1 MCIAACVTVDG
12 SRSGGK
18 KLIKISARSGKQF
31 PRGHGEVEC
40 DDARL
45 KFLTMKL
52 LARLLFQSSGFLC
65 RMRVCNAWPMVILS
79 AYSVCSFI
87 KISVERKK

>member
-1 MCIAACVTVDG
+1 MVAAGSAVCIAACVTVDG

-52 LARLLFQSSGFLC
+52 LARLLFQS
-65 RMRVCNAWPMVILS
+65 RVSCVGYVYVMHGRW
-79 AYSVCSFI
+79 
-87 KISVERKK
+87 

>member
-1 MCIAACVTVDG
+1 MD
-12 SRSGGK
+12 RDQGGK

-45 KFLTMKL
+45 KFLKTKL
-52 LARLLFQSSGFLC
+52 LFEVVVSKLEFL
-65 RMRVCNAWPMVILS
+65 VCVCVMHLMVQL
-79 AYSVCSFI
+79 CNSFI
-87 KISVERKK
+87 KNFFLKR

>member
-1 MCIAACVTVDG
+1 MD
-12 SRSGGK
+12 RDQGGK

-45 KFLTMKL
+45 KFLKTKL
-52 LARLLFQSSGFLC
+52 LFEVVVSKLEFLVC
-65 RMRVCNAWPMVILS
+65 VCVCVCNAFDGAAV
-79 AYSVCSFI
+79 
-87 KISVERKK
+87 